1 MPPVSEDPESHN
13 DPPAGS
19 EDAELHDDPSPW
31 WQHIDWRPPGES
43 GEMLQVEPS
52 GTTGLSTS
60 SSEIPPLH
68 DDMPLQHTNWHP
80 PEEMLQGETESLG
93 TSSTTSG
100 APQLQNHLPP
110 APGTPPVHSDGSG
123 KDDDLWLWHHDSRV
137 NEGASSSSDINS
149 EVPLTSEARPPS
161 PEVDKVFTDAL
172 KKKIQAIAEFGVV
185 AGGSVVFTLA
195 VQKVIQ
201 KIKNETNKNETY
213 VSAFFPLLPTSNRVT
228 NILTYDLAQS
238 THWHGSCK

>member
-1 MPPVSEDPESHN
+1 MPPVSEDPESPN

-52 GTTGLSTS
+52 GTTGLSTL

-123 KDDDLWLWHHDSRV
+123 EDDDLWLWHHDSRV

-172 KKKIQAIAEFGVV
+172 KKKIQAIAEFGIV

-201 KIKNETNKNETY
+201 NIRNETNKNETY